1 MDHRGAILFNSVLGS
16 FMASMN
22 MSALVIALPAVFR
35 GIGIDPF
42 SPLGFMSML
51 WLILAY
57 PFTVAVLVAIA
68 GRLSD
73 MYGKGRAFT
82 LGAAVFTAASLLL
95 GLTPGTGAAAA
106 LQMIAY
112 RALQGIGGALMFSN
126 SAAIIA
132 DVFPPHERG
141 FAQGI
146 VGISF
151 SAGSLTGLLAGGSLA
166 VVDWR

>member
-1 MDHRGAILFNSVLGS
+1 VDHRRAILFNSVLGS

-22 MSALVIALPAVFR
+22 ISALVIALPAVFR

-95 GLTPGTGAAAA
+95 GPDVPGPGPRR
-106 LQMIAY
+106 LC
-112 RALQGIGGALMFSN
+112 R
-126 SAAIIA
+126 
-132 DVFPPHERG
+132 
-141 FAQGI
+141 
-146 VGISF
+146 
-151 SAGSLTGLLAGGSLA
+151 
-166 VVDWR
+166 